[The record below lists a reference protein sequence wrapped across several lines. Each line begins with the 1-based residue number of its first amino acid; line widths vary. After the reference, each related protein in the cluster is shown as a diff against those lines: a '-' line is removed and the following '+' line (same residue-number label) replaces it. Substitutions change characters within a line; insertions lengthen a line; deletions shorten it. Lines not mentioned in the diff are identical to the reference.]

1 MGSPPSS
8 THIYFIEEVKENKHE
23 RKKGIKMKTNKTIY
37 DYESMLFNV
46 MHGGGYTLVD
56 GYAIDYPDGYQVS
69 YKDVYSGANLQKAAE
84 VIYTLGFSEGRK
96 SYPLKAQKNHVTNI
110 STMCWFWCFSGW
122 YLSTK
127 WSFLFELLY
136 RFPRSE

>member
-1 MGSPPSS
+1 
-8 THIYFIEEVKENKHE
+8 
-23 RKKGIKMKTNKTIY
+23 MKTNKTIY

-84 VIYTLGFSEGRK
+84 VIYTLGGTCGVWVEEGIYYIDK
-96 SYPLKAQKNHVTNI
+96 SKNIKSLKKAINYALRNKQLSIYDWKNKKCIYMHEVLGITAE
-110 STMCWFWCFSGW
+110 
-122 YLSTK
+122 
-127 WSFLFELLY
+127 ELQERY
-136 RFPRSE
+136 NH